1 MRGHQTQSVACGTS
15 WTPVSI
21 CNFHCALA
29 AAVTLLLPPNMR
41 GTRADYVY
49 AVVETTSAWMA
60 KLSAVYPKVVAVM
73 FPTGGGL
80 ILSPELSECVFIVG
94 ADKHGG
100 LEATQ
105 DVLRSWTRVW
115 VQLLQKVP
123 GPGQKWEFENSDE
136 KMPCLSI

>member
-1 MRGHQTQSVACGTS
+1 
-15 WTPVSI
+15 
-21 CNFHCALA
+21 
-29 AAVTLLLPPNMR
+29 MR
-41 GTRADYVY
+41 GTRADYAY
-49 AVVETTSAWMA
+49 AVVGTASAWMA

-80 ILSPELSECVFIVG
+80 MSPEPSECVFIVG
-94 ADKHGG
+94 TDKHGG

-105 DVLRSWTRVW
+105 DVLRSWTCAW

-136 KMPCLSI
+136 KMPRLNI